1 MASSINASTSGA
13 GGVIVT
19 SDASGILNLQSGG
32 VTVATVQSSGLSLP
46 SGSTFNAANT
56 FGFKNRIINGGMV
69 INQRNSTV
77 TINTAGGR
85 AYSVDRWAGETNSS
99 GAFTIAQSST
109 APAGFTYSTV
119 ATVTSTY
126 ATSGN
131 TFAMLEQQIEGYNV
145 ADLGFGTSNAQA
157 FTVSFWAR
165 SSVAGTY
172 SAVLEAGSPSFA
184 YVFNYTL
191 TANTWTYVTQTIPAL
206 TTAGTFY
213 TNNNYGLKLRIS
225 LYANGTLA
233 GATGSWT
240 SADYTG
246 STSQVNWLANAGA
259 TFYLTGVQIELGSQA
274 TSFDFRSYGT
284 ELGLCQRYYEVNG
297 NMYCRNTGATAQEI
311 RITWVFK
318 VEKRTTPTITVG
330 TGASTGVSQY
340 CGTVY
345 SSSVPAGSVYDTS
358 AQLIASAEL

>member
-1 MASSINASTSGA
+1 MSYGTVQAEKKTTESGYSLGAGNASS
-13 GGVIVT
+13 
-19 SDASGILNLQSGG
+19 
-32 VTVATVQSSGLSLP
+32 
-46 SGSTFNAANT
+46 
-56 FGFKNRIINGGMV
+56 FKNRVINGGMV
-69 INQRNSTV
+69 VNQRGSTV
-77 TINTAGGR
+77 TINTSSGR

-145 ADLGFGTSNAQA
+145 ADFQFGTSNAQA

-213 TNNNYGLKLRIS
+213 TTNNYGLKLRIS
-225 LYANGTLA
+225 LYTNGTLA

-259 TFYLTGVQIELGSQA
+259 TFYLTGVQIEIGSQA
-274 TSFDFRSYGT
+274 TSFDFRSIGT
-284 ELGLCQRYYEVNG
+284 ELALCQRYYSVITNG
-297 NMYCRNTGATAQEI
+297 TGSSAYGPYGLCRNALTLCASAPLPVTM
-311 RITWVFK
+311 
-318 VEKRTTPTITVG
+318 RTTPSVTFTINGGTNVLKQDGATYPVSSMGAAGLSASQIGFETVIG
-330 TGASTGVSQY
+330 TSSLTTTGCAGFYGGSFLINASS
-340 CGTVY
+340 
-345 SSSVPAGSVYDTS
+345 
-358 AQLIASAEL
+358 EL